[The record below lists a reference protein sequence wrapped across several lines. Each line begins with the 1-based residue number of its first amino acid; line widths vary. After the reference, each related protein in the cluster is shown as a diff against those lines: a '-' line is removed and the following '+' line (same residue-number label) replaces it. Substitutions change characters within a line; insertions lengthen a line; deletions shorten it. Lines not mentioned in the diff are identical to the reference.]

1 METIE
6 TKQIN
11 EKSVTIHP
19 YQQGEK
25 CYPFAIL
32 EVTEVINENGD
43 TTSTF
48 EPILGDHRL
57 CEEPFVTK
65 EQAENYIKSKPYDL
79 ILALICNT
87 LEMKEKFEKE
97 QQELLKH
104 KQEHETK

>member
-1 METIE
+1 METTE
-6 TKQIN
+6 LKQTN

-19 YQQGEK
+19 YTQGEE

-32 EVTEVINENGD
+32 EITEVINENGD

-48 EPILGDHRL
+48 EPILGEYRL
-57 CEEPFVTK
+57 CEEPFETK
-65 EQAENYIKSKPYDL
+65 QQVEDYIKSKPYDL

-87 LEMKEKFEKE
+87 LEMKKKFEKE